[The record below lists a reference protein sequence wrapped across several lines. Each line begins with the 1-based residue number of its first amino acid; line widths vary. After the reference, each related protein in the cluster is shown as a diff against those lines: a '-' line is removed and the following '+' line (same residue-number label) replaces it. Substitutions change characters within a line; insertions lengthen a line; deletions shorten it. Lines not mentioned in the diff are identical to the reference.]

1 MYVCA
6 YIGMYS
12 HTICIY
18 VKYVH
23 NNFIKY
29 ILFAVFVLKDGAR
42 STEPMAVIFL
52 WKAPEV
58 TAQLEWGTET
68 DRWRKERHFLC
79 IDL

>member
-1 MYVCA
+1 
-6 YIGMYS
+6 
-12 HTICIY
+12 
-18 VKYVH
+18 VH